1 MGIRERFTRRHLLGG
16 VGAVSLG
23 GVMLG
28 ACGQPAAMAPSDEM
42 AKEEMPKEETKK
54 PAMAEPVEVHWLT
67 NHNSRQADNV
77 DTLVKEPFEADNP
90 GITLKWIIWS
100 GDRRQFLLTLV
111 AGGQAPDVSWLT
123 DPALTALGAVDAIDD
138 RVAKDQIDLSPFP
151 KTAMDAWF
159 RRDGK
164 LFALPNQSGGNW
176 PIAPINKRMYEE
188 AGLNLPP
195 NNWED
200 PDWTFDRFTAEM
212 KQLTKEEGGKTVQFG
227 MVGANANYLFLN
239 WPALFDAEWL
249 ADDNRTVISED
260 PALVDAYERYFT
272 MVHQDRSVDKP
283 GQVQE
288 LFGINSVRTAFVE
301 EKGAMLR
308 SAPGGF
314 FPVLEAIQRGAPF
327 VFSPVVR
334 GTSARPV
341 SHLNLDGNGIV
352 VGAQQPDAGWEL
364 LKWGSRTINWAISR
378 GTGFHRVDFFDE
390 WAQNIYGDKD
400 FQSELRLEI
409 YRDALQYG
417 VPNGRIFR
425 TVAFGQIRK
434 DISNPTFADLF
445 AGKVTV
451 REALRNMKE
460 PMQALVDEALAR

>member
-1 MGIRERFTRRHLLGG
+1 MNIRERFTRRHLLGG

-28 ACGQPAAMAPSDEM
+28 ACGQPAAMAPSDET

-54 PAMAEPVEVHWLT
+54 PAMAEPVDVHWLT

-90 GITLKWIIWS
+90 GITLNWIIWS

-123 DPALTALGAVDAIDD
+123 DPALTALGAVEAIDD

-212 KQLTKEEGGKTVQFG
+212 KLLTKEEGGKTVQFG

-272 MVHQDRSVDKP
+272 MVHEDRSVDKP

-288 LFGINSVRTAFVE
+288 LFGTNSRTAFVE

-327 VFSPVVR
+327 VFSPVAYAARAR
-334 GTSARPV
+334 GR
-341 SHLNLDGNGIV
+341 
-352 VGAQQPDAGWEL
+352 
-364 LKWGSRTINWAISR
+364 SRTSTWTATASSSAPSNPMPAGNCSNGVAAPSIGRSRAARASTVLISS
-378 GTGFHRVDFFDE
+378 T
-390 WAQNIYGDKD
+390 
-400 FQSELRLEI
+400 
-409 YRDALQYG
+409 
-417 VPNGRIFR
+417 NGRR
-425 TVAFGQIRK
+425 TSTAIRTSRASCAWRSTAMPCSTECRT
-434 DISNPTFADLF
+434 DGSSALLPSVRFARISPT
-445 AGKVTV
+445 
-451 REALRNMKE
+451 RPLRTFS
-460 PMQALVDEALAR
+460 QAR